1 MKDKYIDLIEQTFFF
16 PQEDFRMENNR
27 LFFNDIDLMKL
38 VKENDTPLR
47 VTYLPKISKQIIK
60 AKELFDNAIKKHNYK
75 SDYLYSYCTK
85 ASHFAFVMEEALKN
99 NIHIETS
106 SSFDID
112 LVERLLYRGLVNKD
126 TYIICNG
133 FKTDDYKEKIIKLV
147 NSGHNVIPV
156 FDNKYEIEYYEEN
169 VTTVCNVG
177 IRIAADEEPNFEF
190 YTSRLG
196 IRYKEIY
203 DFYKQ
208 RIEENPNF
216 RLKMLHFFINK
227 GIRDNTYY
235 WSELNKAIK
244 LYCELKEICPDLEF
258 LNIGGGLPIKTSL
271 GFEYD
276 YQYMIDEI
284 VFQIK
289 NACKEAKVQVP
300 RIVTEFGSFTVG
312 ESGFFIFEVLEQKM
326 QNDQETWYMI
336 DGSIMTTMPDIWG
349 INQRFI
355 MLPLNK
361 WNIEY
366 QRVNIGGLTCDIHDY
381 YNAEAHIGQVYMPK
395 LRGKE
400 PLYIGFFHIGAYQES
415 LSGYGGIKH
424 CMIPAPRH
432 ILLDRD
438 KKGNI
443 KSRLF
448 QEKQNAENM
457 LNILGY

>member
-1 MKDKYIDLIEQTFFF
+1 MKDKYIDLIEQTFTF
-16 PQEDFRMENNR
+16 PQEDFRMENNT

-47 VTYLPKISKQIIK
+47 VTHLPKISQQINK
-60 AKELFDNAIKKHNYK
+60 AKSLFENAFKKHNYK
-75 SDYLYSYCTK
+75 ANYHYAYCTK
-85 ASHFAFVMEEALKN
+85 ASHFSFVMEEALKN
-99 NIHIETS
+99 GIHIETS

-112 LVERLLYRGLVNKD
+112 LAERLFYRGLLNKD
-126 TYIICNG
+126 TFIICNG

-147 NSGHNVIPV
+147 NAGNNVIPIL
-156 FDNKYEIEYYEEN
+156 DNKYEIEYYEEN

-196 IRYKEIY
+196 IRPKEIY
-203 DFYKQ
+203 DFYKN
-208 RIEENPNF
+208 RLEENPNF

-244 LYCELKEICPDLEF
+244 LYCELKEECPDLEYI
-258 LNIGGGLPIKTSL
+258 NIGGGLPIKNSL
-271 GFEYD
+271 NFEYD
-276 YQYMIDEI
+276 FQYMIDEI
-284 VFQIK
+284 VLQIK
-289 NACKEAKVQVP
+289 TACKEAKVPVP
-300 RIVTEFGSFTVG
+300 HIFTEFGSFTVG
-312 ESGFFIFEVLEQKM
+312 ESGFIIFEVLEEKK
-326 QNDQETWYMI
+326 QNDQEIWYMI

-349 INQRFI
+349 ISQRFI
-355 MLPLNK
+355 MLPINK

-366 QRVNIGGLTCDIHDY
+366 HRVNIGGLTCDIQDY
-381 YNAEAHIGQVYMPK
+381 YNAESHINQVYLPK

-400 PLYIGFFHIGAYQES
+400 PLYVGFFNIGAYQES

-424 CMIPAPRH
+424 CMIPSPRH
-432 ILLDRD
+432 ILVDRD
-438 KKGNI
+438 KKGNT
-443 KSRLF
+443 KSRMF
-448 QEKQNAENM
+448 SEKQNAESM